1 LSKRNTILL
10 LSGFIILLLV
20 VIETGLAADDRVFY
34 GLIGLF
40 VFTQIAW
47 IAYYLRRERQ
57 NAFAQKLEQLLP
69 DE

>member
-1 LSKRNTILL
+1 LSKRNTILVL
-10 LSGFIILLLV
+10 LGFIILVLA

-40 VFTQIAW
+40 VFAQIVW

-57 NAFAQKLEQLLP
+57 KDFAQNLEQLFP
-69 DE
+69 DD